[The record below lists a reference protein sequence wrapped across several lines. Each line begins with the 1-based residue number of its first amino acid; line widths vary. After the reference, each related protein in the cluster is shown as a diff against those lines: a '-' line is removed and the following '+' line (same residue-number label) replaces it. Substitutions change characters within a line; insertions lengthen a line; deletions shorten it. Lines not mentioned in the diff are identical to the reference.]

1 MLSFAAIISLIRSG
15 YVITNPG
22 LQFLKRRIHK
32 WLRKFTIA
40 DIAGDSSS
48 HLRESLA
55 RSVEGGL

>member
-1 MLSFAAIISLIRSG
+1 MRCYCHASK
-15 YVITNPG
+15 VITNPG